1 MKFGLL
7 LICPEVSGDPGRDFS
22 EYLAQASLAEELGYD
37 SIWVTEHHSRFGV
50 VGSPAVLLAAIAAR
64 TSRIRLGSM
73 VTVLPYHSP
82 RSVAEQYALVD
93 AISMGRLELGVGRG
107 NLRSELEVHGV
118 DPTKSRSTF
127 WESLA
132 TVRAHWGEGNA
143 GEATTSFPTPV
154 QRPIPIWVA
163 ANGIESAATAIDLGL
178 RVATSPAG
186 SGSLDAYVELV
197 TEMHDLI
204 RERGS
209 SSVALEFPL
218 VTMDTYVAPTAE
230 QARRE
235 FAEPAFLMHRLMRE
249 ADGKP
254 PAAVSADA
262 LLTGGIERGT
272 SLVADPESA
281 IRLLEELR
289 RRVGVRHFVAAT
301 AQGDLPHDRVLAS
314 MELFATEVMDV
325 VRSSDPAPS
334 VGVS

>member
-1 MKFGLL
+1 
-7 LICPEVSGDPGRDFS
+7 
-22 EYLAQASLAEELGYD
+22 
-37 SIWVTEHHSRFGV
+37 
-50 VGSPAVLLAAIAAR
+50 
-64 TSRIRLGSM
+64 
-73 VTVLPYHSP
+73 
-82 RSVAEQYALVD
+82 
-93 AISMGRLELGVGRG
+93 
-107 NLRSELEVHGV
+107 
-118 DPTKSRSTF
+118 
-127 WESLA
+127 
-132 TVRAHWGEGNA
+132 
-143 GEATTSFPTPV
+143 
-154 QRPIPIWVA
+154 
-163 ANGIESAATAIDLGL
+163 
-178 RVATSPAG
+178 
-186 SGSLDAYVELV
+186 
-197 TEMHDLI
+197 
-204 RERGS
+204 
-209 SSVALEFPL
+209 
-218 VTMDTYVAPTAE
+218 MDTYVAPTAE